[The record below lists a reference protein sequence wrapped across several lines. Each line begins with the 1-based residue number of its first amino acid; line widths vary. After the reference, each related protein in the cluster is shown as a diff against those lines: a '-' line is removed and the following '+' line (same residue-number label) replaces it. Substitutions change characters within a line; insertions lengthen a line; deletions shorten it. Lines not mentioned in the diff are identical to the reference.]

1 MPIFIRFINRRLL
14 GNSKS
19 PFPNKYAAE
28 FCFPPRIIIESAS
41 LAVFKA
47 TLPENLNGYPDDI
60 VYQLADNPEQ
70 LSRRA
75 LESLVV
81 DAYRSRQLSTAE
93 VQRILNL
100 PGRLA
105 TDAFL
110 KAHEAYLPYTETDL
124 VQYLQSIN
132 QALFKVC

>member
-1 MPIFIRFINRRLL
+1 MSLWIFDIVSLFIIQLL
-14 GNSKS
+14 KI
-19 PFPNKYAAE
+19 FTKKMQ
-28 FCFPPRIIIESAS
+28 I
-41 LAVFKA
+41 
-47 TLPENLNGYPDDI
+47 TLTIPDNI

-75 LESLVV
+75 FESLVV

-124 VQYLQSIN
+124 DQDLQSID
-132 QALFKVC
+132 QALAQL